1 MTSLNSLRMFQNC
14 ATPLVIK
21 GQREGVVM
29 DDIQKAL
36 KIITDRMS
44 QKSGTK
50 FTASKS
56 VY

>member
-1 MTSLNSLRMFQNC
+1 
-14 ATPLVIK
+14 
-21 GQREGVVM
+21 M

-50 FTASKS
+50 FTAETINMAQSDGTNRTGRSKS
-56 VY
+56 TYRQRLGTGKR